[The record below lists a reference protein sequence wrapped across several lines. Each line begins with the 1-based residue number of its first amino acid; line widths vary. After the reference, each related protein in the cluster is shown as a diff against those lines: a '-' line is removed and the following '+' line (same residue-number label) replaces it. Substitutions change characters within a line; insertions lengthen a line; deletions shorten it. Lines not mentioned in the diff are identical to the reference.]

1 MWPITGAQMTGRAIV
16 LLASAVIAVAVVGVA
31 FIADVGPFAP
41 SAEERIADHLGHEV
55 NCSRGGLTEL
65 AGERETYY
73 RCTWHRPASKTEN
86 FPGRYEQAC
95 AAIVDGRVYGVA
107 C

>member
-1 MWPITGAQMTGRAIV
+1 MKLGR
-16 LLASAVIAVAVVGVA
+16 LAAVSVVATLALAALWV
-31 FIADVGPFAP
+31 FNVGPFAP
-41 SAEERIADHLGHEV
+41 SAEERIAAHLGHDV

-73 RCTWHRPASKTEN
+73 RCSWHRPASKTES

-95 AAIVDGRVYGVA
+95 AVIVDARVYGVT